1 MKKQRNS
8 MAKVLL
14 QAASSPEGLAPML
27 GSLCPWGPG
36 DLLMW
41 MDFDRVGT
49 ERQNR
54 AGSHELD
61 LCQLE

>member
-1 MKKQRNS
+1 
-8 MAKVLL
+8 MAQALL

-27 GSLCPWGPG
+27 GSLCLWGPG

-41 MDFDRVGT
+41 MDFDRVET

-54 AGSHELD
+54 VRSHELD
-61 LCQLE
+61 ICLLE